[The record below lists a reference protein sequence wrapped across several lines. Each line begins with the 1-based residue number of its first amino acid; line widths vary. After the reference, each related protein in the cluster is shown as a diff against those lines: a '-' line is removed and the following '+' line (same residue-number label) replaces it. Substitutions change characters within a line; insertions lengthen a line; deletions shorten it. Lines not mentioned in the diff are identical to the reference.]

1 MFCFCDI
8 VNTLIGAG
16 IIRWSGMVT
25 VGENC
30 KFDALP
36 SLILITKILIPIII
50 GIPATFLI
58 PNVLQTER
66 LIDWSSED
74 WFSNSVRTDE
84 PERSELLAS
93 SEDDDSTDGV
103 VGLSTSGDDS
113 LDERHDMLESLLDLN
128 NFHYNEIEN
137 MDEGVHELQSRN
149 IRVKCP
155 TLPPWI

>member
-1 MFCFCDI
+1 

-66 LIDWSSED
+66 LIDWSRED
-74 WFSNSVRTDE
+74 WFFFNSVRTDE

-93 SEDDDSTDGV
+93 SEDDDSPDGG

-113 LDERHDMLESLLDLN
+113 FDERHDMLESLLDLN
-128 NFHYNEIEN
+128 NYNEIEN

-149 IRVKCP
+149 VRVKCP

>member
-1 MFCFCDI
+1 M
-8 VNTLIGAG
+8 NTLNGAG

-74 WFSNSVRTDE
+74 WFFNSVRTDE
-84 PERSELLAS
+84 PERSEVLAS
-93 SEDDDSTDGV
+93 SEDDDSTDGG
-103 VGLSTSGDDS
+103 VGLSTSGDVS
-113 LDERHDMLESLLDLN
+113 FDERHDMLESLLDLN
-128 NFHYNEIEN
+128 NYNEIEN

-149 IRVKCP
+149 VRVKCP

>member
-66 LIDWSSED
+66 LIDWSRED
-74 WFSNSVRTDE
+74 WFFSVRTDE

-93 SEDDDSTDGV
+93 SEDDDSPDGG

-113 LDERHDMLESLLDLN
+113 FDERHDMLESLLDLN
-128 NFHYNEIEN
+128 NYNEIEN

-149 IRVKCP
+149 VRVKCP

>member
-1 MFCFCDI
+1 M
-8 VNTLIGAG
+8 NTLIGAG

-66 LIDWSSED
+66 LIDWSRED
-74 WFSNSVRTDE
+74 WFFFNSVRTDE

-93 SEDDDSTDGV
+93 SEDDDSPDGGD
-103 VGLSTSGDDS
+103 GLSTSGDDS
-113 LDERHDMLESLLDLN
+113 FDERHDMLESLLDLN
-128 NFHYNEIEN
+128 NYNEIEN

-149 IRVKCP
+149 VRVKCP